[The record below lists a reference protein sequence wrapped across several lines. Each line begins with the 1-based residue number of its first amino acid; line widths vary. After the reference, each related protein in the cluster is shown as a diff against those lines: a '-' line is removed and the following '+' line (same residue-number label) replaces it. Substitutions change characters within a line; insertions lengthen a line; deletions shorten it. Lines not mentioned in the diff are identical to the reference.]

1 MKDSQTENIDEL
13 RKETVERFHAKRKQ
27 IQTDHIPPMGND
39 SFLNSL
45 LDTLEA
51 VEQGYYND
59 E

>member
-1 MKDSQTENIDEL
+1 MDRNEEVIEGIRQ
-13 RKETVERFHAKRKQ
+13 ETVERFHEKRKE

-45 LDTLEA
+45 LDTLDA
-51 VEQGYYND
+51 VERGYYND